1 MPPLKN
7 KKKSPSEVA
16 KSLLMSPWSELCHMI
31 MLNQSL
37 GCGIMSLEGYDY
49 SDAKIRVLLDWGVKS
64 SRLVMNASTVV
75 SLPFNFWME
84 LLK

>member
-1 MPPLKN
+1 
-7 KKKSPSEVA
+7 
-16 KSLLMSPWSELCHMI
+16 
-31 MLNQSL
+31 
-37 GCGIMSLEGYDY
+37 MSLEGYDY